1 VEQAQ
6 LELQLKIWKELA
18 ISKQVL
24 MRSATDALKLDPNCT
39 QDQFKEALDA
49 AIKKIGESDTNVV
62 LARGHAKEAISAA
75 EKKMAATAL
84 ALAAA
89 ETTAAELLAAQENM
103 AKSMAV
109 ERACVTKELQA
120 LKALVAEKDKAVKA
134 INTALADTPEN
145 IVRKMKALRKE
156 KQDEA
161 DARRDV
167 EATVSTLRKDKK
179 QQDQQLTETLEK
191 VGKLTTQYRE
201 VHTLATTLHDQLK
214 PTLADASTLPVLPEL
229 DAKLLEEIEQAS
241 SKIKK

>member
-1 VEQAQ
+1 MEQAQ

-24 MRSATDALKLDPNCT
+24 MRTATDALKLDPNCT
-39 QDQFKEALDA
+39 QDQLKEALDA
-49 AIKKIGESDTNVV
+49 AIKKIAESDSNVV
-62 LARGHAKEAISAA
+62 TAREQARQAVAAA
-75 EKKMAATAL
+75 EQKMAASAR

-89 ETTAAELLAAQENM
+89 EAAAADLQAAQENT

-109 ERACVTKELQA
+109 ERASTAKELQT
-120 LKALVAEKDKAVKA
+120 LKAQVAEKDKQVKA

-167 EATVSTLRKDKK
+167 EATVATLRKEKK
-179 QQDQQLTETLEK
+179 QQDEKLNETLEK
-191 VGKLTTQYRE
+191 VARIASQYRDLHALS
-201 VHTLATTLHDQLK
+201 VKLHDQLK
-214 PTLADASTLPVLPEL
+214 PTVSDESALAAVPEL
-229 DAKLLEEIEQAS
+229 DSKLLEEIEQAG
-241 SKIKK
+241 SKLKK